1 MANDVYVWVRLDC
14 ALATAEGCNMFPM
27 ASLKHLT
34 AVKSDHCPILLSTER
49 EEQCTSTFARGRPFR
64 YEVMWETN
72 KNLVP
77 LISHVWKDDA
87 HCSSL
92 QELNRKLTRLTNA
105 LRQWS
110 ATCFGAVR
118 RELINMRKKLESL
131 RASPQRTGPSEEEKK
146 IEENIVLL
154 NLQEEIMWKQR
165 SRIQWLNE
173 GDNNTKFFHQ
183 KANRRRNK
191 NRITQL
197 SREDGTISEEI
208 DEMQQ
213 MTRDF
218 IEIYTLLKVLEIWSK
233 FYLTCQRK

>member
-1 MANDVYVWVRLDC
+1 MECDLFWCSKKGVDKYEKKV
-14 ALATAEGCNMFPM
+14 G
-27 ASLKHLT
+27 
-34 AVKSDHCPILLSTER
+34 KS
-49 EEQCTSTFARGRPFR
+49 
-64 YEVMWETN
+64 
-72 KNLVP
+72 
-77 LISHVWKDDA
+77 
-87 HCSSL
+87 
-92 QELNRKLTRLTNA
+92 
-105 LRQWS
+105 
-110 ATCFGAVR
+110 
-118 RELINMRKKLESL
+118 